1 MKTIWLIA
9 GPTASGK
16 SAVARDLARTSD
28 GEIGNADSMQLYTDW
43 RVLTARPTAEDEA
56 QTAHHLFGVAGAR
69 ELWSVGRWLTAA
81 LEALAAIA
89 ARGRPAIVVGG
100 TGLYFRALTVGLAAI
115 PPVPARVRTA
125 VQADYD
131 ASGEAAF
138 RSRLAGVDPAA
149 EARIAP
155 GDRQRL
161 TRALEVFEASG
172 RALTD
177 WQAATSPA
185 LPPDAWRGVVMTV
198 ARDELY
204 RRIEARLE
212 AMVAAG
218 ALAEVERLLARSLDP
233 GLAAMK
239 ALGVASFARQLAG
252 QLGPAQ
258 ALADAKAETRR
269 YAKRQITWFN
279 HQCPDWPRAAADTED
294 VLRALQD

>member
-1 MKTIWLIA
+1 LPPIWLIA

-16 SAVARDLARTSD
+16 SAVALELAKATD
-28 GEIGNADSMQLYTDW
+28 AEIVNADSMQLYTDLP
-43 RVLTARPTAEDEA
+43 VLTARPTGEDEA
-56 QTAHHLFGVAGAR
+56 QAAHHLFGVASAGEA
-69 ELWSVGRWLTAA
+69 WSVGRWLTAA
-81 LEALAAIA
+81 LEVLGSIA

-115 PPVPARVRTA
+115 PPVPARVRKA

-131 ASGEAAF
+131 ASGEAAS
-138 RSRLAGVDPAA
+138 RQRLAGVDPAA
-149 EARIAP
+149 AARIAP

-185 LPPDAWRGVVMTV
+185 LAPDAWRGVVLSV

-218 ALAEVERLLARSLDP
+218 ALAEVERLMARSLDP
-233 GLAAMK
+233 TLPAMK
-239 ALGVASFARQLAG
+239 ALGVASLARQLAG
-252 QLGPAQ
+252 ELSPAQ
-258 ALADAKAETRR
+258 ALVEAKAETRR

-279 HQCPDWPRAAADTED
+279 HQCPDWPRAAADTEE
-294 VLRALQD
+294 VVRALQG